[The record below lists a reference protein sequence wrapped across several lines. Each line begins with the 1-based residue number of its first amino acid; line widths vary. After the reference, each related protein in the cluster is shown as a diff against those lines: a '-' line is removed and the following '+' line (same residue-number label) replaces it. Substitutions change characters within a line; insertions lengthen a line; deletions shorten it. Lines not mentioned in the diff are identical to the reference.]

1 MDRIKELMKKYR
13 ELITYVFW
21 GGMTT
26 VVNYIVYFACTKLLG
41 IEYLISNVIAWVV
54 AVIFAFWVN
63 KIYGLQ
69 SYGRD
74 KKTMLHEFGTFVPA
88 RVLSGVLETG
98 MMALFVSVMHFN
110 DSVIKIIA
118 SVLVVIINYVLSKLV
133 IFKKQKEEQK

>member
-41 IEYLISNVIAWVV
+41 IEYLISNVI
-54 AVIFAFWVN
+54 FAFWVN
-63 KIYGLQ
+63 KIYVFQ

-74 KKTMLHEFGTFVPA
+74 KKTMLHEFGTFVSA

>member
-63 KIYGLQ
+63 KIYVFQ

-74 KKTMLHEFGTFVPA
+74 KKTMLHEFGTFVSA

-98 MMALFVSVMHFN
+98 MMALFVSV
-110 DSVIKIIA
+110 KIIA

>member
-63 KIYGLQ
+63 KIYVFQ

-74 KKTMLHEFGTFVPA
+74 KKTMLHEFGTFCIGAQCSPVF
-88 RVLSGVLETG
+88 LETG
-98 MMALFVSVMHFN
+98 MN
-110 DSVIKIIA
+110 G
-118 SVLVVIINYVLSKLV
+118 YVC
-133 IFKKQKEEQK
+133 IRHAF